1 MGEPR
6 HATVPA
12 LPVLIAF
19 GMFALAAS
27 ALPAADRVPR
37 PEFTSGYEEPTVQ
50 TPAPRS
56 EALEYLDVVVLA
68 ACLALSGWLVIR
80 ARSREGIFLLSVFSI
95 AYFGFFRKGCICPIG
110 AIQNIALAL
119 ADPSYAIPVVAI
131 AFFALPLVTAL
142 SVGRTFCGAVCPFG
156 ALQDAV
162 IVKPLRLPRW
172 LAVPLGFLPVVY
184 LGLAVLFAATGAE
197 FIVCRFDPFVNF
209 FRIGG
214 SVEILALGACFL
226 LLGTVVARPYC
237 RFLCPYGVILGWLSR
252 LSFRHAAI
260 SPDSCVQCRLCEES
274 CPVDAIRA
282 PDPQGLAARS
292 PPTRSEKR
300 AFAAALIAVPV
311 LVALG
316 AFAGSL
322 LAPLLARVHP
332 TVRLEI
338 QVLREDAELLEH
350 FVGFSRNRLVNCDVF
365 QIEGFNDGRDEVDR
379 SPAQERAQGDPLAQE
394 CPRIDRVGQAVDQVS
409 ADERIQMW
417 IFFPEPENFL
427 RGEVGL
433 LPGNTGIEANI
444 RRDRTPVIFI
454 RECRADRLFELRCDG
469 EVRVGFHDLLA

>member
-1 MGEPR
+1 MGEPHR
-6 HATVPA
+6 AVVLA
-12 LPVLIAF
+12 LPVLIAL
-19 GMFALAAS
+19 GLLALAAP

-37 PEFTSGYEEPTVQ
+37 PEFTSGYEQPAIE

-56 EALEYLDVVVLA
+56 QLLEYLDVAVLA
-68 ACLALSGWLVIR
+68 ACLALSGWLAIR
-80 ARSREGIFLLSVFSI
+80 ARSREGIFLLSLFSI
-95 AYFGFFRKGCICPIG
+95 AYFGFIRKGCICPIG
-110 AIQNIALAL
+110 AIQNVALAL
-119 ADPSYAIPVVAI
+119 ADPSYAIPAVAA
-131 AFFALPLVTAL
+131 AFFVLPLATAL
-142 SVGRTFCGAVCPFG
+142 TVGRTFCAAVCPFG

-214 SVEILALGACFL
+214 SVEILALGAGFL

-237 RFLCPYGVILGWLSR
+237 RFVCPYGVILGWLSR
-252 LSFRHAAI
+252 LSFLHTTI
-260 SPDSCVQCRLCEES
+260 SPDSCVRCRLCEEA

-292 PPTRSEKR
+292 PPTWGEKR
-300 AFAAALIAVPV
+300 ALAAALIAVPV

-316 AFAGSL
+316 AFSGSL

-338 QVLREDAELLEH
+338 QVLREDAGAADATTLESDAFRTTEVTVEELSAEASAIRQRFTLGGPLLGG
-350 FVGFSRNRLVNCDVF
+350 FVMLTATLSILATFPRRKREEYQPDRGECVSCGRCFSH
-365 QIEGFNDGRDEVDR
+365 
-379 SPAQERAQGDPLAQE
+379 
-394 CPRIDRVGQAVDQVS
+394 CPREHLRLK
-409 ADERIQMW
+409 ERR
-417 IFFPEPENFL
+417 P
-427 RGEVGL
+427 
-433 LPGNTGIEANI
+433 
-444 RRDRTPVIFI
+444 
-454 RECRADRLFELRCDG
+454 
-469 EVRVGFHDLLA
+469 

>member
-6 HATVPA
+6 RTAVLA
-12 LPVLIAF
+12 LPVLIAL
-19 GMFALAAS
+19 GLLALAAP

-56 EALEYLDVVVLA
+56 AALEYLDVVVLA
-68 ACLALSGWLVIR
+68 ACLALSGWLAIR

-110 AIQNIALAL
+110 AIQNVALAL

-142 SVGRTFCGAVCPFG
+142 SVGRTFCAAVCPFG

-209 FRIGG
+209 FRVGG

-252 LSFRHAAI
+252 LSFRHATI
-260 SPDSCVQCRLCEES
+260 SPDSCVQCRLCEEA

-292 PPTRSEKR
+292 PPTRGEKR
-300 AFAAALIAVPV
+300 ALAAALVAVPV

-338 QVLREDAELLEH
+338 QVLREDAGLADATTLESDAFRTTETTVEELSVAAAEVRQRFALGGPLLGG
-350 FVGFSRNRLVNCDVF
+350 FVMLVATLSILATFPRRRREEYQPDRGECVSCGRCFSH
-365 QIEGFNDGRDEVDR
+365 
-379 SPAQERAQGDPLAQE
+379 
-394 CPRIDRVGQAVDQVS
+394 CPREHLRRK
-409 ADERIQMW
+409 ERG
-417 IFFPEPENFL
+417 P
-427 RGEVGL
+427 
-433 LPGNTGIEANI
+433 
-444 RRDRTPVIFI
+444 
-454 RECRADRLFELRCDG
+454 
-469 EVRVGFHDLLA
+469 

>member
-6 HATVPA
+6 RTAVPA
-12 LPVLIAF
+12 LIALVAL
-19 GMFALAAS
+19 GLAALVPA

-37 PEFTSGYEEPTVQ
+37 PEFTSGYGEPSVQ

-56 EALEYLDVVVLA
+56 EVFEYLDVAVLA
-68 ACLALSGWLVIR
+68 ACLVLSGWLAIR

-95 AYFGFFRKGCICPIG
+95 AYFGFIRKGCICPIG
-110 AIQNIALAL
+110 AIQNVALAL
-119 ADPSYAIPVVAI
+119 ADPSYAIPAVAV
-131 AFFALPLVTAL
+131 AFFVLPLATAL
-142 SVGRTFCGAVCPFG
+142 TVGRTFCAAVCPFG

-209 FRIGG
+209 FRVGG
-214 SVEILALGACFL
+214 SVEILALGAGFL

-237 RFLCPYGVILGWLSR
+237 RFVCPYGVILGWLSR
-252 LSFRHAAI
+252 LSFLHTTI
-260 SPDSCVQCRLCEES
+260 SPDSCVRCRLCEEA

-292 PPTRSEKR
+292 PPTWGEKR
-300 AFAAALIAVPV
+300 ALAAALIAVPV

-316 AFAGSL
+316 AFSGSL

-338 QVLREDAELLEH
+338 QVLREDAGAADATTLESDAFRTTEVTVEELSAEASAIRQRFTLGGPLLGG
-350 FVGFSRNRLVNCDVF
+350 FVMLTATLSILATFPRRKREEYQPDRGECVSCGRCFSH
-365 QIEGFNDGRDEVDR
+365 
-379 SPAQERAQGDPLAQE
+379 
-394 CPRIDRVGQAVDQVS
+394 CPREHLRLK
-409 ADERIQMW
+409 ERR
-417 IFFPEPENFL
+417 P
-427 RGEVGL
+427 
-433 LPGNTGIEANI
+433 
-444 RRDRTPVIFI
+444 
-454 RECRADRLFELRCDG
+454 
-469 EVRVGFHDLLA
+469 

>member
-6 HATVPA
+6 RAAVRILLALDLLVTVAPA
-12 LPVLIAF
+12 
-19 GMFALAAS
+19 M
-27 ALPAADRVPR
+27 PAADRVPR
-37 PEFTSGYEEPTVQ
+37 PDFTSGYVEPTTQ

-56 EALEYLDVVVLA
+56 QQLDYLDVAVLG
-68 ACLALSGWLVIR
+68 ACLVLSGWLAIR

-110 AIQNIALAL
+110 AIQNVALAL
-119 ADPSYAIPVVAI
+119 ADPSYAIPVVAV

-142 SVGRTFCGAVCPFG
+142 AVGRTFCAAVCPFG

-172 LAVPLGFLPVVY
+172 LAAALGLLPVAY

-214 SVEILALGACFL
+214 GVEILALGGAFL

-252 LSFRHAAI
+252 LSVRHATI
-260 SPDSCVQCRLCEES
+260 SPDSCVQCRLCEEA

-282 PDPQGLAARS
+282 ADPQGLAAGA
-292 PPTRSEKR
+292 PPSRGEKR
-300 AFAAALIAVPV
+300 ALAAALVAAPV

-316 AFAGSL
+316 AFAGNL
-322 LAPLLARVHP
+322 AAPLLARVHP
-332 TVRLEI
+332 TVRLETQI
-338 QVLREDAELLEH
+338 LREDAGLTGETTLESDAFRATETTVEELSAEAGVVRRSFASGGPLLGA
-350 FVGFSRNRLVNCDVF
+350 FVMLVAGLSVLATFPRRRREDYQPDRGECVSCGRCFSH
-365 QIEGFNDGRDEVDR
+365 
-379 SPAQERAQGDPLAQE
+379 
-394 CPRIDRVGQAVDQVS
+394 CPR
-409 ADERIQMW
+409 EH
-417 IFFPEPENFL
+417 L
-427 RGEVGL
+427 RLKE
-433 LPGNTGIEANI
+433 
-444 RRDRTPVIFI
+444 RTP
-454 RECRADRLFELRCDG
+454 
-469 EVRVGFHDLLA
+469 